1 MAFALSTRL
10 DTDAAGPLRQSLRQ
24 LLDTAQPLTI
34 DGGEVEQIGQACLQV
49 LVAARRAATEQGL
62 AYAVERPSPALT
74 EAATLAALNVLDPA

>member
-10 DTDAAGPLRQSLRQ
+10 DTDAAGALRQSLRQ
-24 LLDTAQPLTI
+24 MVEAGQPLTI

-62 AYAVERPSPALT
+62 AYSVDRPSPALA